1 MIQFIDCIE
10 QKVESLRKEVKN
22 LVDQRDHL
30 SMTVDVL
37 KNNEF
42 LENLEESNVDLKNL
56 KKIPLKNYFYF
67 CRRMRGNPK
76 LHRSR

>member
-42 LENLEESNVDLKNL
+42 LENLEESNVHLKNL
-56 KKIPLKNYFYF
+56 KKIPL
-67 CRRMRGNPK
+67 
-76 LHRSR
+76 